1 MLNAWGGGLEWQGV
15 PVRSSASCLA
25 AGRCPAAAA
34 PAGPCACSPTRATRA
49 PNAPLPVCSIISRT
63 DIFQRALSAKK
74 EFYNQLATYD
84 EDYLGSEGAQTVSF
98 AGL

>member
-1 MLNAWGGGLEWQGV
+1 M
-15 PVRSSASCLA
+15 
-25 AGRCPAAAA
+25 
-34 PAGPCACSPTRATRA
+34 
-49 PNAPLPVCSIISRT
+49 CSIISRT